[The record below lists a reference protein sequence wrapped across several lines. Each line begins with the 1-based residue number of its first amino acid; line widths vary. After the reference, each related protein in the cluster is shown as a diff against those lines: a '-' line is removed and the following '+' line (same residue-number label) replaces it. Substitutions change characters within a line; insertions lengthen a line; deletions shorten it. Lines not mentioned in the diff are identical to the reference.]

1 MTPTQAAKRRSKR
14 GGAPVVHAGPSSAQR
29 TGPVPAVQSGP
40 VPRGYGQQMQQGVQ
54 PVQGIPLQQAMNP
67 QAMQADTPQKHA
79 RSPEEVKADMDKLNK
94 AIQDHAD
101 SQALREE
108 SEAESEEKEKT
119 EEPNVEEEGGGIDTS
134 DAWLFQE
141 DPADILNN
149 PKVRKRIEKGLI
161 KLSVEDLILHGEV
174 VQDVVLIKNKDKPN
188 KPRLWV
194 SFRSISGMEDL
205 AIKKRFYEEE
215 GPDRFMLDRYSLMN
229 LCTGVRSI
237 NGVELPSHLDEHGDF
252 DEDGFKIKYRKVSRM
267 AQQLLGFLV
276 VNYIWFDERVRKTLV
291 AEELG
296 NG

>member
-1 MTPTQAAKRRSKR
+1 MTPTQAAKRRGKG
-14 GGAPVVHAGPSSAQR
+14 GGAPVVQTGPSTVQR
-29 TGPVPAVQSGP
+29 TGPVPAVQAGP
-40 VPRGYGQQMQQGVQ
+40 VPGGYAQHTQQGVQ

-67 QAMQADTPQKHA
+67 NALQADTPQKHA
-79 RSPEEVKADMDKLNK
+79 RSPEEIKADMDKLNK

-101 SQALREE
+101 FQAPKEE
-108 SEAESEEKEKT
+108 TEAEPEKKD
-119 EEPNVEEEGGGIDTS
+119 EEPNVEEEGGGVDAS

-174 VQDVVLIKNKDKPN
+174 VQDVVLIKNKDRPN

-252 DEDGFKIKYRKVSRM
+252 DEDGFKLKYRKVSRM